1 MGKIDELI
9 KELCPDGVEY
19 VKLGE
24 ICEIYDGTHQT
35 PKYVNEGIPFISVEN
50 IQNIYGS
57 QKFISIDDYD
67 SYKVKPQ
74 LGDMFMTRIGTIG
87 TCAIVNK
94 QEDIAYY
101 VSLALLRPKH
111 SIVNVGYLKHLIESN
126 IGVNEI
132 RKHSLLHAV
141 PIKINKNDIC
151 KIQIPLPPLSIQQ
164 QIVEILDTFTD
175 SISNL
180 QEELELREKQMEY
193 YRESLLSFDGE
204 KVEYIKLSEICNI
217 TDYVAA
223 GSFAS
228 LREKVLYLK
237 EGYAHL
243 VRTTDLKQNFKN
255 KEDFVYVS
263 KEAFDFLWRVNL
275 NCECVILPNI
285 GNCGEVYYI
294 SPNVLKHTFNVLGP
308 NAIKVE
314 SNNNNNK
321 FLFYLFHGKDF
332 QNEIRKITS
341 KAGQPKFNK
350 TNLKEIRIPVPSL
363 SRQQEIVNILDTFE
377 SMIANIKEEIE
388 LRQKQYEYYREKLLT
403 FERKEA

>member
-180 QEELELREKQMEY
+180 QEELELREKQMEF
-193 YRESLLSFDGE
+193 YRENLLSFDGE
-204 KVEYIKLSEICNI
+204 DVEWKSIKDCISSLTTGVNPRQHFVLNSEDSSYHYITGKNINDNKIDVSSGTDKINAKALSLINKRAKL
-217 TDYVAA
+217 TDDILL
-223 GSFAS
+223 FAS
-228 LREKVLYLK
+228 TGTGTVGRMAYVKQYDNSWTVSETLYII
-237 EGYAHL
+237 
-243 VRTTDLKQNFKN
+243 RTQRLINT
-255 KEDFVYVS
+255 
-263 KEAFDFLWRVNL
+263 
-275 NCECVILPNI
+275 
-285 GNCGEVYYI
+285 
-294 SPNVLKHTFNVLGP
+294 
-308 NAIKVE
+308 
-314 SNNNNNK
+314 K
-321 FLFYLFHGKDF
+321 FLMYVLNTWRSKKQYIGRISKGSVPHL
-332 QNEIRKITS
+332 KIS
-341 KAGQPKFNK
+341 DLLNVF
-350 TNLKEIRIPVPSL
+350 IPVPSL
-363 SRQQEIVNILDTFE
+363 SRQQEIVDILDTFE
-377 SMIANIKEEIE
+377 SMITNIKEEIE

-403 FERKEA
+403 FERKGV

>member
-9 KELCPDGVEY
+9 KELCPDGVKY

-24 ICEIYDGTHQT
+24 IAEIGTGSSNTNEGLEEGLYPFYTRGRTILRKNEYEFEEEAVITAGDGDVGKVIHYMKGKYALHQRAYRFKPNENLMCRFLFHYMLETFQIYICGNAVASSVVSLRKPKLIAYPIPLPPLSIQQQIVEILDTFTDSISNLQEELELREKQMEYYRENLLSFDQEEVKYVKLGKICEIYDGTHQT

-50 IQNIYGS
+50 IKNIYGS
-57 QKFISIDDYD
+57 QKFISIDDYN
-67 SYKVKPQ
+67 SYKIKPQ

-94 QEDIAYY
+94 KENIAYY
-101 VSLALLRPKH
+101 VSLALLRPNH

-164 QIVEILDTFTD
+164 QIVD
-175 SISNL
+175 
-180 QEELELREKQMEY
+180 
-193 YRESLLSFDGE
+193 
-204 KVEYIKLSEICNI
+204 
-217 TDYVAA
+217 
-223 GSFAS
+223 
-228 LREKVLYLK
+228 
-237 EGYAHL
+237 
-243 VRTTDLKQNFKN
+243 
-255 KEDFVYVS
+255 
-263 KEAFDFLWRVNL
+263 
-275 NCECVILPNI
+275 
-285 GNCGEVYYI
+285 
-294 SPNVLKHTFNVLGP
+294 
-308 NAIKVE
+308 
-314 SNNNNNK
+314 
-321 FLFYLFHGKDF
+321 
-332 QNEIRKITS
+332 
-341 KAGQPKFNK
+341 
-350 TNLKEIRIPVPSL
+350 
-363 SRQQEIVNILDTFE
+363 ILDTFE